1 MGCAWPS
8 ASTVTKLQVIEGDR
22 GREVRGVAVNI
33 GVTCTTPAGTA
44 LSQPVVTLVTWLSSS
59 ITWCRVSKS
68 RIAFGGCR
76 HHGGDDWAAGGNGDD
91 HRTRDA
97 LRALRY
103 QLPAGVLVTIDC
115 TASTD
120 ARGRARSARG
130 R

>member
-1 MGCAWPS
+1 MRRDAGRHGAVP
-8 ASTVTKLQVIEGDR
+8 ARGDLGHLDVVFDHLVQGQQIQDRFRQVVGIT
-22 GREVRGVAVNI
+22 AATI
-33 GVTCTTPAGTA
+33 G
-44 LSQPVVTLVTWLSSS
+44 
-59 ITWCRVSKS
+59 
-68 RIAFGGCR
+68 
-76 HHGGDDWAAGGNGDD
+76 AAGGNGDD